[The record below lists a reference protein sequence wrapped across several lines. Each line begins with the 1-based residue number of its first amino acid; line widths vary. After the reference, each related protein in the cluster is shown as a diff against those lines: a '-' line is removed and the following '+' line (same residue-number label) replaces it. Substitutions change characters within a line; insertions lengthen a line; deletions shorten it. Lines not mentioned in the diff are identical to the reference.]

1 MLAQEDKLLFILVY
15 FRLYPTQEVLGFLF
29 GFGQPQANYWVHWLT
44 LILNAAL
51 RYEMQLP
58 ARQPADLEEVLK
70 ACPELQFILDGT
82 ERPKD
87 PQRRKDYYS
96 GRKKRH
102 TVKNVVITHK
112 PSGQILGLSRTYPG
126 RRHDKAVAD
135 EKGFSFPL
143 AVTCGKTPGLRDMRR
158 RA

>member
-1 MLAQEDKLLFILVY
+1 MLFILVY

-143 AVTCGKTPGLRDMRR
+143 AVTCGKTPGLRDMRLR
-158 RA
+158 G